1 MVKKPVRSIVAA
13 ISAAATRWTDASFPP
28 RVRARDAV
36 GTRLGY
42 TPVTV
47 EYAFDSLFGPL
58 RRDAIEAVI
67 ADELGCLDALD
78 RFVERAGRP
87 PACALPI
94 GRVCVLSSQTTIGVA
109 IVPAIFA
116 LCAKCDVLVKDR
128 EDHLVSAFFATL
140 ADELPELS
148 ASAAAMPW
156 NGERSALDLSGF
168 AAVVAFAAD
177 ATLAEIG
184 AQLTHSTHF
193 IPYGSKAS
201 AGYVPRE
208 ALRDST
214 AAREAARGAA
224 TDLLLYETEGCLSL
238 HALFVE
244 RGGGVSPER
253 FAQLLADAVA
263 AVSNQLGVGRL
274 DQRRV
279 ARLALARDMVA
290 FRAGSGTATLSDPES
305 TYLLVMDPPWD
316 EPPPFI
322 SRALPI
328 RSVDEAAQAAE
339 YFKRHG
345 VALEALALGA
355 TRPDLIDAALRMG
368 AARVARLGALQAPA
382 LGDFHGGHPRIAEF
396 VRWVSDET

>member
-13 ISAAATRWTDASFPP
+13 IAAAATRWSDARFPP

-36 GTRLGY
+36 GTRAGY
-42 TPVTV
+42 SPGPSSMRSI
-47 EYAFDSLFGPL
+47 ASLARCVATRSRRSSPTNSDASTCSTLCRARRAAPRVRLTDRPRL
-58 RRDAIEAVI
+58 R
-67 ADELGCLDALD
+67 
-78 RFVERAGRP
+78 
-87 PACALPI
+87 
-94 GRVCVLSSQTTIGVA
+94 LSSHTTIGVA

-184 AQLTHSTHF
+184 EPTHRRTLFHTD
-193 IPYGSKAS
+193 PRHS

-322 SRALPI
+322 DNKP
-328 RSVDEAAQAAE
+328 
-339 YFKRHG
+339 G
-345 VALEALALGA
+345 
-355 TRPDLIDAALRMG
+355 
-368 AARVARLGALQAPA
+368 
-382 LGDFHGGHPRIAEF
+382 
-396 VRWVSDET
+396 